1 MLGGLVL
8 LVCLFSW
15 WVSGRLSSQDSKLY
29 LLDHPN
35 QRSLHSTPTPRTG
48 GLAILGGLVLGLL
61 SVGAVRLI
69 KSEQGVDGLL
79 EWWPLAWIVTLSV
92 VLAVVSFLDDRQ
104 GLPVWGRFCAQIVLA
119 SLLVIGGE
127 LAVSK
132 VVFPLVGTWDLGP
145 LSIVASIVFLVWMT
159 NVYNFMD
166 GMDGFAGGMTIVGG
180 LSLAFVSWTTQHEAM
195 ALLPLLLAG
204 SSAGFL
210 VHNFPPARIFMG
222 DVGSAPIGF
231 IFGGLILWGCRQG
244 IFDIWVPVVIFSPFI
259 MDATVTII
267 RRTVNGEKPWEAH
280 RTHYYQRLV
289 LSGWGHRKTVLAEY
303 GLMILCGALAWAY
316 HIADDSVRLGILSL
330 WALLMVSGM
339 VGVYVAERMSA
350 RLRSDG

>member
-1 MLGGLVL
+1 MLGGLIL
-8 LVCLFSW
+8 LVFAFSW
-15 WVSGRLSSQDSKLY
+15 WMSGRLSNRNSTLY

-48 GLAILGGLVLGLL
+48 GIAILGGLVLGLL
-61 SVGAVRLI
+61 GIGAVGLM
-69 KSEQGVDGLL
+69 KSGQGVDGVAA
-79 EWWPLAWIVTLSV
+79 WWSPAWIITLSV
-92 VLAVVSFLDDRQ
+92 VLAAVSFLDDRR
-104 GLPVWGRFCAQIVLA
+104 GLPVWGRFCVQIVLA
-119 SLLVIGGE
+119 SLLVVGGE
-127 LAVSK
+127 MAVNK
-132 VVFPLVGTWDLGP
+132 VAVPLVGTWDLGP

-159 NVYNFMD
+159 NIYNFMD

-180 LSLAFVSWTTQHEAM
+180 LSLASVLWTTQHEVM
-195 ALLPLLLAG
+195 ALLPLFLAG

-210 VHNFPPARIFMG
+210 VHNFPPAKIFMG
-222 DVGSAPIGF
+222 DVGSVPIGF

-244 IFDIWVPVVIFSPFI
+244 VFDIWVPVVIFSPFI

-303 GLMILCGALAWAY
+303 GLMILCGVLAWAY

-330 WALLMVSGM
+330 WALLMLSGM
-339 VGVYVAERMSA
+339 VGVYVVERMSA
-350 RLRSDG
+350 RLRSSG